1 MGRQLLILL
10 LGDATEAELETAV
23 EAHGDGYPSVYVV
36 APAHVK
42 ALEWL
47 ATDEARAHGEA
58 GARALEAEWLLA
70 GSAEIGGGEPGSS
83 DPVQAVADA
92 LERFPADEIVVV
104 GSGEID
110 PHLLP
115 ALAELGP
122 PGELER
128 HHRPSRELADPDP
141 GGDERA
147 FVRAQREHALGRLRR
162 REPRAAPD
170 RGRDRRRRDADRLA
184 CDVLLDSRARRGAS
198 GGTR

>member
-23 EAHGDGYPSVYVV
+23 ETHGDGDPSVYIV

-47 ATDEARAHGEA
+47 ATDEARAQGEA

-92 LERFPADEIVVV
+92 LERFHADEIVVV

-115 ALAELGP
+115 ELQKLGP
-122 PGELER
+122 PVSSSGLTV
-128 HHRPSRELADPDP
+128 RPESWRT
-141 GGDERA
+141 RI
-147 FVRAQREHALGRLRR
+147 
-162 REPRAAPD
+162 RAATSGLSS
-170 RGRDRRRRDADRLA
+170 GRNESTPWVAFIGANLGLLLIAVAIAGVGMLIVWLA
-184 CDVLLDSRARRGAS
+184 TSF
-198 GGTR
+198 

>member
-1 MGRQLLILL
+1 VGRQLLILL
-10 LGDATEAELETAV
+10 LDDATETELEAAV
-23 EAHGDGYPSVYVV
+23 EEHGGGYPSVYVV

-58 GARALEAEWLLA
+58 DVRALEAEWLLA
-70 GSAEIGGGEPGSS
+70 GSAEIGGGEAGSS

-115 ALAELGP
+115 QLRALGP
-122 PGELER
+122 PVSSSGLTV
-128 HHRPSRELADPDP
+128 RPESWRTRIRAATSGLSSGRNESTPWV
-141 GGDERA
+141 A
-147 FVRAQREHALGRLRR
+147 FVGANLGLLLIAIVI
-162 REPRAAPD
+162 AAV
-170 RGRDRRRRDADRLA
+170 GMLIVWLA
-184 CDVLLDSRARRGAS
+184 TSA
-198 GGTR
+198 